1 MAENPPKLTVVPLY
15 DKAMAADVIGSL
27 RRAADS
33 IEAETEQDDRTV
45 SMIAVAVSETG
56 NIEIYGWG
64 QTNSF
69 HALGALA
76 KGMAKLA

>member
-1 MAENPPKLTVVPLY
+1 MADEAPKLSVVPLY
-15 DKAMAADVIGSL
+15 DGAMAADVIGSL
-27 RRAADS
+27 RRAANS
-33 IEAETEQDDRTV
+33 IEAETGEDDRTV

-56 NIEIYGWG
+56 NVEIYGWG

-69 HALGALA
+69 HALGVLA